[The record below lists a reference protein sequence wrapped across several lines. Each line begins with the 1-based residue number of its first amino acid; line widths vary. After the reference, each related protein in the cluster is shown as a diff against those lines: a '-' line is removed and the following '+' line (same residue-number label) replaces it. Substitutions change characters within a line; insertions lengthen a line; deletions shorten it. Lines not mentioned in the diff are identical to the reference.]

1 MSSEI
6 RPTLL
11 LLSEWGI
18 SPQIQCRTN
27 VFRRFFLLFALNPAL
42 IQYTVSL
49 KCNEISLSRHNTKSK
64 LNFYWKGLNFF
75 LPRKRKSQPNLK
87 KTLFKGFRAL
97 ELLKIICDYAIIL

>member
-64 LNFYWKGLNFF
+64 LNFHW
-75 LPRKRKSQPNLK
+75 KRKSQPNLK